1 MTAIVLGKNVRA
13 MFPTLLFDH
22 DRIGPDELRDRSLR
36 AAAGLA
42 AMGVREGD
50 VVALMLRNEPAAI
63 EAILAA
69 RHLGAYWCGL
79 NWHFKAAET
88 RWVLEDSQARV
99 LVVHADLLPQIA
111 GGIPD
116 SVQLLVAQPA
126 LLTVQMHGLPDD
138 PAALAAALSRSTHP
152 EWSIW
157 LRQQPPSTEPARR
170 PRGLMPYTSGTTGRP
185 KGVKRIPPAAADVAA
200 RAADAERLG
209 KVIFGVGP
217 DSICLMAAPLY
228 HSAPA
233 SYAAFCAQ
241 MGATLRLEPKFD
253 ALRSLRFIESERISH
268 LYLVPTMYQRLLR
281 LPEAVKTA
289 HDTGSVRFVAS
300 TGSACP
306 APVKQAMIDWWG
318 PVFNEAYA
326 SSETGYVT
334 FIDSADWLTHKG
346 SAGRVAGNATVRI
359 VDAEGRPAPMGE
371 IGTIYA
377 IQRDYPDFEYA
388 NNPAARRAVERDGL
402 VTLGDMGYVDAD
414 GFLYVCD
421 RSADMVISGGVNI
434 YPAEIELEL
443 SVMPGVADCAVFGI
457 PDDEWGEALAAA
469 VQLREGAALTEVD
482 VRAYLTARMAGYK
495 VPKVVVF
502 HDALPREDSGKL
514 FKRKLRAPYWERAG
528 RSI

>member
-1 MTAIVLGKNVRA
+1 
-13 MFPTLLFDH
+13 MFPTLLFDQ
-22 DRIGPDELRDRSLR
+22 DRIDPDRLRDQTLR
-36 AAAGLA
+36 AARGLA

-50 VVALMLRNEPAAI
+50 VVAIMLRNEPAAMQ
-63 EAILAA
+63 AILAA

-79 NWHFKAAET
+79 NWHFKSGEA
-88 RWVLEDSQARV
+88 RWLLEDSRASV
-99 LVVHADLLPQIA
+99 LIVHADLLPQIA
-111 GGIPD
+111 DGVPD
-116 SVQLLVAQPA
+116 GVQLLVVEPA
-126 LLTVQMHGLPDD
+126 PLTRKLYGLTDD
-138 PAALAAALSRSTHP
+138 AIALALVSALTRSGHA
-152 EWSIW
+152 EWSAW
-157 LRQQPPSTEPARR
+157 WRQHEPSAEAPRR

-185 KGVKRIPPAAADVAA
+185 KGVKRVAPATADVAS

-209 KVIFGVGP
+209 KVIFGVGA
-217 DSICLMAAPLY
+217 DSICLMSAPLY

-233 SYAAFCAQ
+233 SYAAFCSQ

-253 ALRSLRFIESERISH
+253 ALRTLRFIEAERISH

-281 LPEAVKTA
+281 LPDAVRAA
-289 HDTGSVRFVAS
+289 HDTASVRFVAS

-318 PVFNEAYA
+318 PVINEAYA

-334 FIDSADWLTHKG
+334 FIDSADWLTHRG
-346 SAGRVAGNATVRI
+346 SAGRVAGNATLRI
-359 VDAEGRPAPMGE
+359 VDAAGTTAPVGE

-388 NNPAARRAVERDGL
+388 NNPASRRAVELDGL

-421 RSADMVISGGVNI
+421 RNADMVISGGVNI
-434 YPAEIELEL
+434 YPAEIEAEL
-443 SVMPGVADCAVFGI
+443 SVMPGIADCAVFGI

-469 VQLREGAALTEVD
+469 VQLRDGAVVSED
-482 VRAYLTARMAGYK
+482 QVRSYIAERMAGYK
-495 VPKVVVF
+495 VPKVVAF
-502 HDALPREDSGKL
+502 HESLPREDSGKL